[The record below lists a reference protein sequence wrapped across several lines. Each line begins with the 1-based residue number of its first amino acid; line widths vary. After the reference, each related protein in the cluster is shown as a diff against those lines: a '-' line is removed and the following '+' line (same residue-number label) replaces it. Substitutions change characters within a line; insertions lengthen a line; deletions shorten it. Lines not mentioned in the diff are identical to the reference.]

1 MRTRI
6 MLLVLLLP
14 AVQAWP
20 QSAMQKF
27 DLESPLKKLKID
39 ITVQDSVTYAVTL
52 GGKAILLPSAIAMD
66 FGQVKAGN
74 NAVVS
79 TTRKNNAR
87 GEITLPYGQ
96 SAKLRNDYN
105 ELEIQFKN
113 YYSITFRAYD
123 EGIAYRFSTD
133 FTEPVKVVSELAT
146 FRLAGDP
153 EAVFPESDVFTSWEV
168 PYIKYKSVSAMAEG
182 KKAISPALFGQ
193 PGGAKIVI
201 AESDLLDYPGMYLQ
215 KNQGTI
221 RGTWA
226 PYPAKTGMGSWGNFV
241 SVVKERKDYLAE
253 TGGKRSYPWRIII
266 ATEQE
271 KELLT
276 NQLVYK
282 LAAPGVA
289 TPGVATPGVVTPGV
303 VTPGTIQ
310 DFSWVKPGKAAWE
323 WWHDAMLPGS
333 ETPSGMKNR
342 GTALYKRY
350 IDFAADSQLEYLM
363 IDAGWSDVY
372 DLKKVKPETDVREL
386 VRYAKGKHVNV
397 FLWCVA
403 STLLNDLEGNL
414 DFIRSIGAVGIKVD
428 FFDRDDQLAIQ
439 WFEKIAKAAADRH
452 LMIDFH
458 GCSKP
463 TGLERKYPNIVN
475 YEAVRGAEC
484 SKWDLTA
491 NPDQHLLT
499 PFIRMV
505 AGPLDYTP
513 GSMRNTTKETFKPVD
528 PGLPS
533 TQGTRCHELAMF
545 VIFNQPLAM
554 LCDSPTEY
562 TKYPDIMQFLSAVP
576 TVFDETKVLDGKVGE
591 YAVMAKKKAG
601 NWYIGAMTN
610 WDARTVEL
618 DFSFLPDRKTYQ
630 VSLYTDASDA
640 GTEASHYT
648 FKTIQVTRKTRLKLP
663 LAKGG
668 GAVAMIHP

>member
-1 MRTRI
+1 MRTRTI
-6 MLLVLLLP
+6 LPVLLLI
-14 AVQAWP
+14 AAQAWS
-20 QSAMQKF
+20 QTALQKF
-27 DLESPLKKLKID
+27 TLQSPLKKLKIEV
-39 ITVQDSVTYAVTL
+39 IVQDSVTYAVSL
-52 GGKAILLPSAIAMD
+52 NGKPVLLPSAIAMD
-66 FGQVKAGN
+66 FSTVRAGRNAMVKN
-74 NAVVS
+74 S
-79 TTRKNNAR
+79 RKHNVHD
-87 GEITLPYGQ
+87 EITPLYGQ
-96 SAKLRNDYN
+96 FAKLRNDYN
-105 ELEIQFKN
+105 ELEIDFDQH
-113 YYSITFRAYD
+113 YSIIFRAYD

-133 FTEPVKVVSELAT
+133 FDSPVKVVSEQAT

-153 EAVFPESDVFTSWEV
+153 GAIFPESDVYTSWEV
-168 PYIKYKSVSAMAEG
+168 PYVKYQKVSAIAEG

-193 PGGAKIVI
+193 ADGTKVVI

-215 KNQGTI
+215 KSGGTI
-221 RGTWA
+221 RGNWA
-226 PYPAKTGMGSWGNFV
+226 PYPAKTELGSWGNFV

-253 TGGKRSYPWRIII
+253 TTGKRAYPWRVAI
-266 ATEQE
+266 AAEQE
-271 KELLT
+271 KELLA
-276 NQLVYK
+276 NQLIYK
-282 LAAPGVA
+282 LAAPA
-289 TPGVATPGVVTPGV
+289 A
-303 VTPGTIQ
+303 IQ
-310 DFSWVKPGKAAWE
+310 DVAWIKPGKAAWE
-323 WWHDAMLPGS
+323 WWHDALLPGS
-333 ETPSGMKNR
+333 ETPSGMQNR
-342 GTALYKRY
+342 NTALYKKY
-350 IDFAADSQLEYLM
+350 IDFAAESKLEYLM
-363 IDAGWSDVY
+363 IDAGWSSVY
-372 DLKKVKPETDVREL
+372 DLKKVKAETDVFEL
-386 VRYAKGKHVNV
+386 ARYAKEQHVHL

-403 STLLNDLEGNL
+403 TTLLNDLEGNL
-414 DFIRSIGAVGIKVD
+414 DFIRSTGAVGIKVD

-499 PFIRMV
+499 SFIRMP

-513 GSMRNTTKETFKPVD
+513 GSMRNATKETFKPVD

-554 LCDSPTEY
+554 LCDSPMEY
-562 TKYPDIMQFLSAVP
+562 AKYPDIMQFLSAVP
-576 TVFDETKVLDGKVGE
+576 TAFDDTKALDGKVGE
-591 YAVMAKKKAG
+591 YALMAKKKADT
-601 NWYIGAMTN
+601 WYIGAMTN

-618 DFSFLPDRKTYQ
+618 DFSFLPDAKTYQ
-630 VSLYTDASDA
+630 ATLYTDAGDA

-648 FKTIQVTRKTRLKLP
+648 VKTLQVTRKTRLKLP

-668 GAVAMIHP
+668 GAVAMVRP